1 MNRIPRQS
9 YGIWRDSAPSA
20 EDPEPIEQEEEQKA
34 TDCLVPIDPFWA
46 RASLSMG
53 LPEIKEDK

>member
-9 YGIWRDSAPSA
+9 YGIWGDSAPSA
-20 EDPEPIEQEEEQKA
+20 EDPEPIEQEEEQEA
-34 TDCLVPIDPFWA
+34 TDSLAPIRPFWA

-53 LPEIKEDK
+53 LPAINEDK